1 MKVELCQLC
10 SSPIPKPCRCKTGTS
25 RPEAAWR
32 IFGLP
37 SGKHS
42 HDYGNS
48 QFSTGKSKYFYGSF
62 SSLPEGTPFV
72 VDFPIENGLQTGPLV
87 LQRAPPPGSWYPP
100 GLKVSRPDLADLAAS
115 RQGLWALFP
124 CHGWRSWKQIQKT
137 RDRNDPWNIGILSV
151 WQIGILESRI
161 FDISWDL

>member
-1 MKVELCQLC
+1 MELCQLC

-87 LQRAPPPGSWYPP
+87 LQRAPPPDHGILQVSRSQGQTWRIWQPP
-100 GLKVSRPDLADLAAS
+100 GKDYEPFFPATVGDLGS
-115 RQGLWALFP
+115 KFRR
-124 CHGWRSWKQIQKT
+124 HGIEMT
-137 RDRNDPWNIGILSV
+137 HEI
-151 WQIGILESRI
+151 
-161 FDISWDL
+161 

>member
-1 MKVELCQLC
+1 MELWQLC

-37 SGKHS
+37 SGKQP

-48 QFSTGKSKYFYGSF
+48 RFSIGKSKYFYGPF

-72 VDFPIENGLQTGPLV
+72 VDFPIENGLQTGPLLLPFGI
-87 LQRAPPPGSWYPP
+87 LQ
-100 GLKVSRPDLADLAAS
+100 VSRSQGQTWRIWQPGKDYEPFFPATVGDLGS
-115 RQGLWALFP
+115 KFRR
-124 CHGWRSWKQIQKT
+124 HGIEMT
-137 RDRNDPWNIGILSV
+137 HEI
-151 WQIGILESRI
+151 
-161 FDISWDL
+161 

>member
-1 MKVELCQLC
+1 VKVELCQLC

-87 LQRAPPPGSWYPP
+87 LQRAPPRIMVSSRSQ
-100 GLKVSRPDLADLAAS
+100 GLKARPGGSGSLQARTMSPFSLP
-115 RQGLWALFP
+115 RLE
-124 CHGWRSWKQIQKT
+124 
-137 RDRNDPWNIGILSV
+137 
-151 WQIGILESRI
+151 ILEANSE
-161 FDISWDL
+161 DTG